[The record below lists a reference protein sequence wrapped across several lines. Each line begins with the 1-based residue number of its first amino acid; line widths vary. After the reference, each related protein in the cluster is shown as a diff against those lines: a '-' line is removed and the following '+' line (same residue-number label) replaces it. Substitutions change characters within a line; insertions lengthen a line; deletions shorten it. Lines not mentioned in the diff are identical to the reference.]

1 MGSPGRGEVW
11 PVGLLC
17 RRSSANLPVP
27 LCGTHSLTK
36 RSVLWHG
43 RLSPEMALFLTNSE
57 RQSFS
62 KWALLMGS
70 PPMLHVH
77 PPPLHPPITHTPNDT
92 KDVILT
98 DVNRRNTLSTQP
110 DWKKRGERGYCCA
123 QKFVGI
129 WNNDIFV
136 IVLNALKPLYFY
148 CRNSGG
154 CNYLNTS
161 NIKTNNLM
169 NEIMWS
175 LRFIGVKPVIPGMH
189 FWFRQGRHL
198 IKIKA
203 IIHWCPLKR
212 QDLS

>member
-1 MGSPGRGEVW
+1 MCTHHLSIPQSHTLQMTQRMSYSQMLTGETPSPLSLIGRRGEKEVTVV
-11 PVGLLC
+11 P
-17 RRSSANLPVP
+17 RS
-27 LCGTHSLTK
+27 
-36 RSVLWHG
+36 LWAF
-43 RLSPEMALFLTNSE
+43 ETMTF
-57 RQSFS
+57 
-62 KWALLMGS
+62 
-70 PPMLHVH
+70 
-77 PPPLHPPITHTPNDT
+77 
-92 KDVILT
+92 
-98 DVNRRNTLSTQP
+98 
-110 DWKKRGERGYCCA
+110 
-123 QKFVGI
+123 
-129 WNNDIFV
+129 FV

-161 NIKTNNLM
+161 NIKNNNLM